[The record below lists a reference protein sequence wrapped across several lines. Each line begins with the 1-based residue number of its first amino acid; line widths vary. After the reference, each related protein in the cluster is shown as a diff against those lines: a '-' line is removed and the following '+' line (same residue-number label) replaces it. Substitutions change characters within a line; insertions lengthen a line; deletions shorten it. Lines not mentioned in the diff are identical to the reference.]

1 MDLVKVNKRIVPVG
15 RLDMY
20 TSGALILTNDGDFVY
35 HVTHPKHQI
44 EKTYTVT
51 VRGNVS
57 KEEIELLQSGLEID
71 GYKTS
76 KAKAKVIKRDEE
88 KNITRLAIVI
98 HEGRNRQVR
107 KMCETIG
114 KPVLALHRSKIGKI
128 DVKNLKL
135 RNMALFN

>member
-51 VRGNVS
+51 VRGKVS

-88 KNITRLAIVI
+88 KNITRLAIFI